1 MALYRAGHLKIDVF
15 SFIET
20 ALTLMS
26 VLYLRI
32 VTIDSAGKILDFWC
46 KNQFFDANHV
56 MSVFK
61 MTLHIEKRFFDWI
74 KWLCILSSVTFCRK
88 KNLQLNLF
96 VIQSIQ
102 LFSYRSRHW

>member
-32 VTIDSAGKILDFWC
+32 VTIDSAGKIFSIFNKLINNCFFFLPTDPGIGEVCGVHLDHREIC
-46 KNQFFDANHV
+46 KPRGRD
-56 MSVFK
+56 
-61 MTLHIEKRFFDWI
+61 
-74 KWLCILSSVTFCRK
+74 CILYTELIK
-88 KNLQLNLF
+88 MIKN
-96 VIQSIQ
+96 VKV
-102 LFSYRSRHW
+102 